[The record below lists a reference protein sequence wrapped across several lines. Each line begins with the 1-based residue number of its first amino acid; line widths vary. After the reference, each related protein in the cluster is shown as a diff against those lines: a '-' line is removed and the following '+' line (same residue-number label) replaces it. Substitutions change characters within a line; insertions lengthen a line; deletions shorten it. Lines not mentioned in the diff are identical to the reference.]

1 MDKFLQIIESHTPEK
16 DIDILTQSKNE
27 LVRYFYE
34 KEVKVQPKVFKDII
48 EVYANDKKYVLKLVD
63 VISIKSE
70 DNESSDTSDIIGM
83 TARIAQGTSENAP
96 KARNILKRF
105 QSVEGPIIMKADR
118 RVKEIER
125 KAYENPIN
133 Y

>member
-1 MDKFLQIIESHTPEK
+1 MDKFLQIIESHTPET
-16 DIDILTQSKNE
+16 DIDKLTQAKNE
-27 LVRYFYE
+27 LVRYLYE
-34 KEVKVQPKVFKDII
+34 KDIKAQPKVFKDVI
-48 EVYANDKKYVLKLVD
+48 EVYANDKKYVLQLID
-63 VISIKSE
+63 VEQVKSE

>member
-16 DIDILTQSKNE
+16 DIDVLTQAKNE
-27 LVRYFYE
+27 LVRHFYE
-34 KEVKVQPKVFKDII
+34 KEVKAKPKAFQDVI
-48 EVYANDKKYVLKLVD
+48 EIYTNDKKYTLKLVD
-63 VISIKSE
+63 VSSIKSE
-70 DNESSDTSDIIGM
+70 DDEVSDTSDIIGM

-96 KARNILKRF
+96 KAKNILRRF
-105 QSVEGPIIMKADR
+105 QSVEGPIMLKADR

>member
-16 DIDILTQSKNE
+16 DIDKLTQAKNE
-27 LVRYFYE
+27 LVSFFYE
-34 KEVKVQPKVFKDII
+34 KEIKAQPKVFKDVI
-48 EVYANDKKYVLKLVD
+48 EIYANDKKYILKLVD
-63 VISIKSE
+63 VISIESE
-70 DNESSDTSDIIGM
+70 DAESSDTSDIIGM

>member
-16 DIDILTQSKNE
+16 DIDKLTQAKNE
-27 LVRYFYE
+27 LVRFFYE
-34 KEVKVQPKVFKDII
+34 KEIKVQPKVFKDVI
-48 EVYANDKKYVLKLVD
+48 EIYANDKKYILKLVD
-63 VISIKSE
+63 VISIESE
-70 DNESSDTSDIIGM
+70 DAESSDTSDIIGM